1 MPAMRQP
8 LSVVIITLN
17 EEANL
22 PACLES
28 VHWANEILVVDSGS
42 TDRTCE
48 IARAFGARVL
58 EHAWEGFG
66 AQKQFASDQARH
78 DWVLNLDADE
88 RVSGRLAD
96 SIQRALAVDHQPA
109 AYRCNFL
116 HYIMGHPLRHG
127 EAWPDPHVRLYDRR
141 RAHWSRRQIHEH
153 VVVDGPVET
162 LDGWIEHHTAAS
174 IAEIFDKINRYTDLQ
189 AAEITRAG
197 KRVGLRHVLFN
208 PAWRFVRNY
217 LLRLGVLDG
226 VPGLV
231 HAAQAAMTSFLKYAK
246 AIELQGRDGR

>member
-1 MPAMRQP
+1 MP

-28 VHWANEILVVDSGS
+28 VRWAEDILVVDSGS
-42 TDRTCE
+42 SDRTCE
-48 IARAFGARVL
+48 VARAYGARVI
-58 EHAWEGFG
+58 EHAWQGFG
-66 AQKQFASDQARH
+66 AQKQFASDHARH

-88 RVSGRLAD
+88 RVSERLVD
-96 SIQRALAVDHQPA
+96 SIQRALAYSHQPA

-116 HYIMGHPLRHG
+116 HFIMGRPLRHG

-141 RAHWSRRQIHEH
+141 RAHWSRRPIHEH
-153 VVVDGPVET
+153 VVVDGPVRA

-174 IAEIFDKINRYTDLQ
+174 VSEIFDKINRYTDLQ
-189 AAEITRAG
+189 AAELVQAG
-197 KRVGLRHVLFN
+197 KPVGLRHVLLN

-217 LLRLGVLDG
+217 LLRLGMLDG
-226 VPGLV
+226 VPGVV

-246 AIELQGRDGR
+246 AVELQGRIEQ